1 MRSRLLLLIA
11 YGTQCVSGL
20 QFPSQRNTLRPRSMQ
35 SSGGISGRALHTTS
49 HDRSASLPQGG
60 EREAHC
66 LYISLISFAY
76 TFCLDLSFFPFY
88 LSCLSFSLS
97 LCLSISI
104 NNVVE
109 PHARDFLLRIHDYFK
124 LSEPCSEGLVAALSG
139 VSICLG
145 EFPCMRKKQRGT

>member
-11 YGTQCVSGL
+11 YGTPCVSGL
-20 QFPSQRNTLRPRSMQ
+20 QFPSQRNTLRPRPIH

-49 HDRSASLPQGG
+49 HNRSASLPQGG

-104 NNVVE
+104 NVVE
-109 PHARDFLLRIHDYFK
+109 RHARNLLLRIHDYFK
-124 LSEPCSEGLVAALSG
+124 LGEPCSEGLVTALSG

-145 EFPCMRKKQRGT
+145 EFPCMRKIQRGT